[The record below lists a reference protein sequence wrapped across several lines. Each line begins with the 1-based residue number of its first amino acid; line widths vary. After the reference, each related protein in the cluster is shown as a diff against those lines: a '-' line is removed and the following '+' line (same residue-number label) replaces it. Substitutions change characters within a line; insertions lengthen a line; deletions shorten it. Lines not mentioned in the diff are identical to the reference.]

1 MKLTVN
7 GESHEIDAPEDM
19 PLLWAL
25 RDLVGLKGT
34 KFGCG
39 VQACGACS
47 VMIDGELARSCG
59 VAVADVEGAEITTIE
74 GISDDGGLTVVQE
87 AWIEAQ
93 APQCGYCQSGQI
105 MAATKLLEENPAPTD
120 ADIDEAMTNMCRC
133 GSYPEI
139 RAAIKIAAKNMNIQ
153 RAGN

>member
-1 MKLTVN
+1 MKLNIN
-7 GESHEIDAPEDM
+7 GETHDVDAPEDM
-19 PLLWAL
+19 PLLWAI
-25 RDLVGLKGT
+25 RDLVGLKGP

-59 VAVADVEGAEITTIE
+59 VPVADAIGAEITTIE
-74 GISDDGGLTVVQE
+74 GVAPDGELSTVQQ

-93 APQCGYCQSGQI
+93 VPQCGYCQSGQI

-120 ADIDEAMTNMCRC
+120 ADIDEAMTNLCRC
-133 GSYPEI
+133 GTYPEV
-139 RAAIKIAAKNMNIQ
+139 RAAIKLAAEKQTIQ
-153 RAGN
+153 RAEN

>member
-59 VAVADVEGAEITTIE
+59 VAVADVEGAEVTTIE
-74 GISDDGGLTVVQE
+74 GLSEDGTHPLQL
-87 AWIEAQ
+87 AWIAEQ
-93 APQCGYCQSGQI
+93 VPQCGYCQPGQI
-105 MAATKLLEENPAPTD
+105 MRAAALLDRNPNPGRDEIVEEMSANL
-120 ADIDEAMTNMCRC
+120 CRC
-133 GSYPEI
+133 GTYQRIFKAVE
-139 RAAIKIAAKNMNIQ
+139 RAAQ
-153 RAGN
+153 EV

>member
-1 MKLTVN
+1 MKLIVN
-7 GESHEIDAPEDM
+7 GQSHDVETAEDM

-47 VMIDGELARSCG
+47 VLVDGELTRSCG
-59 VAVADVEGAEITTIE
+59 ITAADVEGAEITTIE
-74 GISDDGGLTVVQE
+74 GLATDGALTPVQE

-105 MAATKLLEENPAPTD
+105 MAATKLLEDNPNPTD
-120 ADIDEAMTNMCRC
+120 ADIDEAMNNLCRC
-133 GSYPEI
+133 GTYPQI
-139 RAAIKIAAKNMNIQ
+139 RAAIRIAASKLPAQ
-153 RAGN
+153 RAEK